1 MLLQVECIEFISRD
15 LESLH

>member
-1 MLLQVECIEFISRD
+1 MNCTEFNSRD